1 MTGLEG
7 AIKGGEKRY
16 PIAFDYV
23 EEKTRMVEEFRKTF
37 LKETEGHA
45 EALKVLQN
53 EVAGLKLVLRDFL
66 QRTIQ
71 DVLRVRERV
80 VE

>member
-1 MTGLEG
+1 MEIHGSHSTLYARMTELEG
-7 AIKGGEKRY
+7 AIKGGEKRF

-23 EEKTRMVEEFRKTF
+23 EEKTHMVEFRKTF

-53 EVAGLKLVLRDFL
+53 EVAGLKLVL
-66 QRTIQ
+66 
-71 DVLRVRERV
+71 
-80 VE
+80 